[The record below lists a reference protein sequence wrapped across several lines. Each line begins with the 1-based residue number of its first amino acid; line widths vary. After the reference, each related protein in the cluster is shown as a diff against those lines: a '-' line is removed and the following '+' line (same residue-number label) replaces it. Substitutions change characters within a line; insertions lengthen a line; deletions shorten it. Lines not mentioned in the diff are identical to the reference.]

1 MRCLN
6 RILRGKAFL
15 FLLAMT
21 ALLAPASLMGQTELT
36 VYDGQN
42 TNGLVPY
49 SYEYRTEWQKCEFV
63 IPASALADM
72 GATAQVPKLISEMT
86 FYYSWYGYNT
96 ELCDFMV
103 FVEEVDFESFEG
115 QTSFHG
121 YDNATVVYNGR
132 LNYSQNKVKVSYD
145 ENFVYHGGNLLIGM
159 YTTKKWYYY
168 DGSSYFSGTTVEN
181 AAMEGH
187 DEYHSDSITANIINF
202 IPKTTFVY
210 YDEDYCF
217 APKDLNYD
225 ESSISPTSVTLD
237 WTPRGQEQE
246 WKIRYHYYDEEEV
259 TQEVI
264 VDEIFEH
271 PYTLTGL
278 QPGTSYYNID
288 ICAVCGDDDVSD
300 WTNYYY
306 NGFTTPICNPED
318 QCELH
323 YELRSTDGEWGWGWS
338 SINVSYKRGEDD
350 YVSIQELCLYNGT
363 FQTGDLNLCD
373 GGTYLFSWIVGD
385 EYVLPYISFVI
396 TDPYGNPI
404 EGLDYSNGN
413 VPEEETTLL
422 EDFVMQ
428 CPSCK
433 KPRDFSVT
441 TTSTSASFTWTADS
455 GYDAWELQ
463 YSTDQTNWSTP
474 QTVTET
480 PACSIDNLQPATK
493 YYARVRANCG
503 DDEYSP
509 WAVRSFY
516 TDCATLTVDESY
528 SYTENFEDYEPY
540 NPDGGEE
547 RKGSGRMEVSG
558 SYPLCWSSWNEAED
572 WENAMYPIVY
582 FNEYEME
589 SNCLMYYVYNY
600 DSFEPGELD
609 QYAILPAIEN
619 ISSLQM
625 SFKVMTGESMEYVPF
640 CIGVMT
646 DPTDPETFDTI
657 HAYGAIYE
665 WETIVTYF
673 NHYTGEGQ
681 YIAIKLGT
689 PEEWDFYMLY
699 IDDVE
704 VSVLPSCFIPSKP
717 VPSYIGE
724 DEVTLTWEPNGDE
737 TSWEVRYS
745 TDRTHWTVL
754 EYTLES
760 RNESISMELTGLLP
774 NTLYYVQVRAKAGE
788 GEYSE
793 WSQMNMFRTGCG
805 EYQPVPYYE
814 DFESYSYGDEVPQC
828 WEKINESTYEYN
840 DSPYITSD
848 GNGNYL
854 VFYLDRHDYFDYQP
868 QTAILPKMENIS
880 NLQLRFDAKDNYQSG
895 YAGHIIVG
903 VIDDDEVF
911 HQIVDLDPENN
922 VFSSHIV
929 TFEDYNG
936 VGNTGKI
943 AFRLGDYFYAPTWY
957 YYVYIDNIF
966 VSQYVNKDIEA
977 YTADDNGWYLI
988 ASPVMGSLSP
998 EDVDQLTSENFDL
1011 YAFDQSAVGVEWRNY
1026 KADTFELENG
1036 QGYLYANSNA
1046 VTLSFAGAMQSES
1059 SVNVPLYYTEGN
1071 PNAGWNIVGNPFNG
1085 NATLSGATDFYRING
1100 NVLEASSGEISP
1112 CEGVFVHA
1120 TATGQSVTF
1129 ERAETA
1135 KGNPIIKGSL
1145 DFGLF
1150 EGSMGRRLDL
1160 VRIRFDEGDNL
1171 EKINLLSDPNEL
1183 CIPLDGKAFAVV
1195 HSGTFGE
1202 MPLNFKAAENGLYTI
1217 NVNIDKVKM
1226 SYLHLVDQFTGTD
1239 VDLLTT
1245 PVYSF
1250 DAQTTDKVSRFKIIF
1265 TQVQ

>member
-6 RILRGKAFL
+6 RFLRGKAFL

-36 VYDGQN
+36 VYDGST
-42 TNGLVPY
+42 TNSYVPII
-49 SYEYRTEWQKCEFV
+49 SAQCNNWQKSEYI
-63 IPASALADM
+63 IPAGDLADM
-72 GATAQVPKLISEMT
+72 EGKVIAKLRLYQNYNE
-86 FYYSWYGYNT
+86 YYYGYI
-96 ELCDFMV
+96 DWHAQFKV
-103 FVEEVDFESFEG
+103 FLKEVDFTTFPENPSYQGLDDATIVYEG
-115 QTSFHG
+115 SLWPRDHVLNVVF
-121 YDNATVVYNGR
+121 DNYYSYN
-132 LNYSQNKVKVSYD
+132 
-145 ENFVYHGGNLLIGM
+145 GGNLLVGF
-159 YTTKKWYYY
+159 YTSETGYSSRYVGFYGQEVTGASIEGFDAY
-168 DGSSYFSGTTVEN
+168 DPDDVQ
-181 AAMEGH
+181 
-187 DEYHSDSITANIINF
+187 ANQRNF
-202 IPKTTFVY
+202 IPKTTFTY
-210 YDEDYCF
+210 YDADACWPPKNLTLDEDLIT
-217 APKDLNYD
+217 A
-225 ESSISPTSVTLD
+225 TSVVLD
-237 WTPRGQEQE
+237 WTPRG
-246 WKIRYHYYDEEEV
+246 EETAWGFKYTTNYGNTWTDFDV
-259 TQEVI
+259 TADQ
-264 VDEIFEH
+264 H
-271 PYTLTGL
+271 PYTLNVL
-278 QPGTSYYNID
+278 QPASEYTIGVY
-288 ICAVCGDDDVSD
+288 AKCGNENFSEVSD
-300 WTNYYY
+300 DWVSI
-306 NGFTTPICNPED
+306 TTPFCNLEDRCEIYYELLGPED
-318 QCELH
+318 DWYGNSIIVYYKTDQEEEVWAYSLT
-323 YELRSTDGEWGWGWS
+323 RSYGS
-338 SINVSYKRGEDD
+338 SNEG
-350 YVSIQELCLYNGT
+350 SIV
-363 FQTGDLNLCD
+363 LCD
-373 GGTYLFSWIVGD
+373 GATYDFVWYIEDEWITD
-385 EYVLPYISFVI
+385 YCAFVI
-396 TDPYGNPI
+396 KDAYGNPI
-404 EGLDYSNGN
+404 QGLDYSQGN
-413 VPEEETTLL
+413 IPSGSGEYGEEVMLKS
-422 EDFVMQ
+422 DYVMQ

-441 TTSTSASFTWTADS
+441 TASTSASFIWTADS

-528 SYTENFEDYEPY
+528 SYTENFDDYEPY
-540 NPDGGEE
+540 DPYGGEE
-547 RKGSGRMEVSG
+547 WKGSGRMEVSG

-572 WENAMYPIVY
+572 WDNAMYPIVY
-582 FNEYEME
+582 FDEYEME
-589 SNCLMYYVYNY
+589 SNCLKYYVYNY

-619 ISSLQM
+619 VSSLQM
-625 SFKVMTGESMEYVPF
+625 SIKVKTGESMEYVPF

-689 PEEWDFYMLY
+689 PEEWDSYMLY

-717 VPSYIGE
+717 VPSDIGV

-840 DSPYITSD
+840 DFPYITSD
-848 GNGNYL
+848 DNGNYL
-854 VFYLDRHDYFDYQP
+854 VFCMNRRDYFDYQP

-880 NLQLRFDAKDNYQSG
+880 NLQLRFDAKDDYQSG

-943 AFRLGDYFYAPTWY
+943 AFRLGDYFYAPSWY

-1046 VTLSFAGAMQSES
+1046 VTLNFAGAMRSES

-1085 NATLSGATDFYRING
+1085 NAILSGATDFYRING

-1183 CIPLDGKAFAVV
+1183 YIPLDGKAFAVV